1 MRCVKSASG
10 RNRWLKAAPPP
21 RGSHPVPIRGR
32 STALC
37 LVIMRT
43 ALAAVPLHAHLAGH
57 PVVAG

>member
-10 RNRWLKAAPPP
+10 RNGWPKAVPP
-21 RGSHPVPIRGR
+21 RGRHPLPIRDR
-32 STALC
+32 SLALC
-37 LVIMRT
+37 LVIMRA